1 MFRAV
6 WDILRTIGTALALL
20 VTWPFR
26 ALARLFG
33 KAARSGGRTGRRPAR
48 ARRV

>member
-1 MFRAV
+1 MFRAIADV
-6 WDILRTIGTALALL
+6 LRTIGTALGLL

-33 KAARSGGRTGRRPAR
+33 KGSRSGGRTGARSAR